1 MISRLWRWLRRAPKP
16 GARVVFV
23 RLDPRLPADGIMAGL
38 RTCDNAASRAV
49 YLDVL
54 GLDDDE
60 KASYLEAFERSSV
73 LAIEKVY
80 RWTMNDSREV

>member
-1 MISRLWRWLRRAPKP
+1 
-16 GARVVFV
+16 
-23 RLDPRLPADGIMAGL
+23 MAGL

-60 KASYLEAFERSSV
+60 KASYLEALNCSH
-73 LAIEKVY
+73 
-80 RWTMNDSREV
+80 DCSRHAV